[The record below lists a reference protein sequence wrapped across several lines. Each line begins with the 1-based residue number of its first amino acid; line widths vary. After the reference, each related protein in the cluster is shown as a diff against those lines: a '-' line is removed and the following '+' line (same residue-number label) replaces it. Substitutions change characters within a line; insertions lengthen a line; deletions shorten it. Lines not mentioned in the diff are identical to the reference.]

1 MTTVVRGRRCGAPK
15 KDPKKA
21 KSRVVTV
28 RLTPG
33 EYDRITQDAEQAG
46 KAKAVGRYLA
56 DRALSR
62 QPRVI
67 PAINR
72 AAHSYLGHWRG
83 AFTTMAQDAARG
95 ELHKTLQ
102 IMDPPLSLQL
112 AEVREVLED
121 LRAALLGHDRR
132 IWAERDR
139 QAASRTRRDGRG
151 RFAETLRTRE
161 AAEAQDD
168 NDDEDETSEMEDPL

>member
-1 MTTVVRGRRCGAPK
+1 MTKVVRGRRCGAPK
-15 KDPKKA
+15 KPAEKA
-21 KSRVVTV
+21 KSQIVTV

-33 EYDRITQDAEQAG
+33 EYARIKRDAEQAG
-46 KAKAVGRYLA
+46 KSKAIGRYLA

-95 ELHKTLQ
+95 ELHRTLRH
-102 IMDPPLSLQL
+102 MDPPLSLQL
-112 AEVREVLED
+112 AQVREVLED

-132 IWAERDR
+132 AWAERDR
-139 QAASRTRRDGRG
+139 QADSRTRRDSRG
-151 RFAETLRTRE
+151 RFAETFRTEEDDE
-161 AAEAQDD
+161 A
-168 NDDEDETSEMEDPL
+168 EDETSEMEDPA